1 MMIEPV
7 PTPEEEAHLRRA
19 LQLATLAW
27 GETHPNP
34 MVGAVVVED
43 GHVVAEGWHKRA
55 GDPHAEVMALRDLGR
70 QPKPGAVFC
79 VTLEPCS
86 TQGRTPPCTDA
97 LLEAGVKRVIVGTPD
112 PNPAHAGRGLDLLRA
127 TGVEVALATGSLAA
141 ACADLNLL
149 FNHHV
154 VTGAPLFA
162 LKLAVT
168 ADDKLA
174 ERAGFPSAVT
184 GPEALADVMRW
195 RRLFPVIAVGARTVL
210 ADDPR
215 LTARLS
221 AGEWCPRRLILDPR
235 LSTVSENAPL
245 PKVYADDFRERS
257 TVVTGPNAYAGQAAR
272 ERLAEA
278 GVSLLELPLDAS
290 GAFSFADLR
299 RRLAMESLSGV
310 YFEGGADVA
319 RRLLAENALD
329 YLFHYRSPKTF
340 PCPEALAAPPLSAF
354 PLSPDARRENFGD
367 DLLIRSH
374 LQRTSVSD
382 LSP

>member
-1 MMIEPV
+1 MNFEPA
-7 PTPEEEAHLRRA
+7 PTPEEEVHLSRA
-19 LQLATLAW
+19 LELAALAW
-27 GETHPNP
+27 GETRPNP

-43 GHVVAEGWHKRA
+43 GRIVAEGWHERA
-55 GDPHAEVMALRDLGR
+55 GEPHAEVMALRDLGR
-70 QPKPGAVFC
+70 PPKPGAVFC

-86 TQGRTPPCTDA
+86 THGRTPPCVDA
-97 LLEAGVKRVIVGTPD
+97 LLEAGVKRVVVGTPD

-127 TGVEVALATGSLAA
+127 AGVEVALATGTLAA

-168 ADDKLA
+168 ADDKLT
-174 ERAGFPSAVT
+174 ERAGSPSAVT
-184 GPEALADVMRW
+184 GSEARADVMRW
-195 RRLFPVIAVGARTVL
+195 RRLFPAIAVGARTVL

-215 LTARLS
+215 LTARLPG
-221 AGEWCPRRLILDPR
+221 GEWCPRRLILDPR
-235 LSTVSENAPL
+235 LSTVPENAPM
-245 PKVYADDFRERS
+245 PKVYADEFRERS
-257 TVVTGPNAYAGQAAR
+257 TVVTGPNASAGQVAR

-278 GVSLLELPLDAS
+278 GVSLLELPLDAT

-299 RRLAMESLSGV
+299 RRLASENLSGV

-319 RRLLAENALD
+319 RRLLAEDALD

-340 PCPEALAAPPLSAF
+340 PGPEALAAPPLSAY
-354 PLSPDARRENFGD
+354 PLGSDVRRKTFGD
-367 DLLIRSH
+367 DLLTRGH
-374 LQRTSVSD
+374 LQHNSVSD
-382 LSP
+382 ASS